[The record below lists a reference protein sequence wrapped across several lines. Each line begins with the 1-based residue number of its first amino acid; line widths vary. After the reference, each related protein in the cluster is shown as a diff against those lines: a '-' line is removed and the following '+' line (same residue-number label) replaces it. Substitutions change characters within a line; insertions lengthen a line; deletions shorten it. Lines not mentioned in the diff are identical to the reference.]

1 MFSTLHRHL
10 FLDSFLLVLVH
21 FYIYYIPKKI
31 IHKKN
36 LIFYFSFVKIRGG
49 NQYGEVPI
57 NYVCHRC
64 HNPGHWIKNCPN
76 NNTTAVRSI
85 IMINIIILRSNIFFF

>member
-1 MFSTLHRHL
+1 M
-10 FLDSFLLVLVH
+10 
-21 FYIYYIPKKI
+21 
-31 IHKKN
+31 
-36 LIFYFSFVKIRGG
+36 KIRGG

-85 IMINIIILRSNIFFF
+85 VFNITIFGSDSVFFFRIQLILKKLQAFQEDF

>member
-1 MFSTLHRHL
+1 
-10 FLDSFLLVLVH
+10 
-21 FYIYYIPKKI
+21 
-31 IHKKN
+31 
-36 LIFYFSFVKIRGG
+36 VKIRGG
-49 NQYGEVPI
+49 NQYGEVPL

-85 IMINIIILRSNIFFF
+85 IFIPIIIFGSNVIHFFLGSN